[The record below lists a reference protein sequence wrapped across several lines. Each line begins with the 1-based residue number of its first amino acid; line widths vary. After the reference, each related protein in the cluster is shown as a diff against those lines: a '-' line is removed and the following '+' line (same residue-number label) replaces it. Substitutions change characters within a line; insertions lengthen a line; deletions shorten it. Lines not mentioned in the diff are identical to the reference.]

1 MDLVELGEGLEVEE
15 GFFCQL
21 WRGMLPWVLPRQANG
36 AHQQPRE
43 LGRGP
48 ESLEYSL
55 TDASVAGTTGD
66 AVLGLL
72 IHGHCG
78 GIWYFK
84 VLSYGT

>member
-1 MDLVELGEGLEVEE
+1 MDLVEWGEGLEEEE
-15 GFFCQL
+15 GSSTSSEGACCL
-21 WRGMLPWVLPRQANG
+21 WVLHRQANG

-43 LGRGP
+43 VGRGP

-55 TDASVAGTTGD
+55 IDASEAATAGD

-72 IHGHCG
+72 IHKHCG